1 MIVFLIIC
9 FLLYGIISKIMSYIV
24 DFIIFVVITIYEYIK
39 KRKSEKLR

>member
-9 FLLYGIISKIMSYIV
+9 FLLYGIISEIMSYIV

-39 KRKSEKLR
+39 KRKSEKSR